1 MTHTTQEILEFISEN
16 DVKFIRLA
24 FCDLFGTQKQ
34 LSIMPDELPQAFI
47 TGISFD
53 ASAIRGF
60 EDVSRSDLFLF
71 PDPSTLTLLPWRP
84 EQGRVARFLCDIKNP
99 DGTDYACD
107 ARGLLKTAV
116 QRCSHLGFVCQ
127 VGAECEFYLFK
138 TDENGDPTWIT
149 HDQGGYLDI
158 SPLDKGENIR
168 REICL
173 YLEGM
178 GIQPETSHHE
188 QGPGQSEIDFRY
200 SDALLAADNFITY
213 KSAIKSVAAKNGLYA
228 SFMPKPLSDKSG
240 NGLHINL
247 SLSKNEYNI
256 FQTESK
262 EYLSITQSFI
272 EGILQKTAEITAFL
286 NPTINS
292 YKRLGGFEAPK
303 YISWSHQNRS
313 QLIRMPAENGTKT
326 RMELRSP
333 DPAINPYLA
342 LALIIHAGL
351 DGIENELILRK
362 PLDFN
367 LYEKDL
373 TVKDIALLPQD
384 LGSALESAQNSIF
397 VRKVLGT
404 EILDKYLAL
413 KKAELDEYGSCCDKD
428 EFHRQKYFITL

>member
-1 MTHTTQEILEFISEN
+1 MTHTVQEILEFVSDN

-34 LSIMPDELPQAFI
+34 LSIMPDELSRAFAS
-47 TGISFD
+47 GISFD

-60 EDVSRSDLFLF
+60 EDVSKSDLFLF

-99 DGTDYACD
+99 DGSNYACD
-107 ARGLLKTAV
+107 TRRLLKTAV
-116 QRCSHLGFVCQ
+116 KRCASLGFVCQ

-138 TDENGDPTWIT
+138 TDENGDPTAAT

-168 REICL
+168 RDICL

-213 KSAIKSVAAKNGLYA
+213 KAAIKSVAARNGLYA
-228 SFMPKPLSDKSG
+228 SFMPKPVPDKSG

-247 SLSKNEYNI
+247 SLFKNEYNI
-256 FQTESK
+256 FQTETN
-262 EYLSITQSFI
+262 EDISISQGFI
-272 EGILQKTAEITAFL
+272 EGVLGKTAEITAFL
-286 NPTINS
+286 NPIINS
-292 YKRLGGFEAPK
+292 YDRLGGFEAPK
-303 YISWSHQNRS
+303 YVSWSHQNRS
-313 QLIRMPAENGTKT
+313 QLIRMPAESGEKT

-351 DGIENELILRK
+351 DGIEDRLELRK

-367 LYEKDL
+367 LYEEDL
-373 TVKDIALLPQD
+373 TAKDIPLLPQD
-384 LGSALESAQNSIF
+384 LETALENAHQSVFI
-397 VRKVLGT
+397 RKILGT
-404 EILDKYLAL
+404 EILEKYLSL
-413 KKAELDEYGSCCDKD
+413 KKAELDEFRSFGTKE
-428 EFHRQKYFITL
+428 EFYRLKYFITL

>member
-1 MTHTTQEILEFISEN
+1 MTHTIQEILEFISEN

-34 LSIMPDELPQAFI
+34 LSIMPAELSRAFAS
-47 TGISFD
+47 GISFD

-60 EDVSRSDLFLF
+60 EDVSKSDLFLF

-99 DGTDYACD
+99 DGSDYACD
-107 ARGLLKTAV
+107 ARGLLKAAV
-116 QRCSHLGFVCQ
+116 KRCASLGFVCQ

-138 TDENGDPTWIT
+138 TDENGDPTTVT

-168 REICL
+168 RDICL

-213 KSAIKSVAAKNGLYA
+213 KAAIKSVAARNGLYA
-228 SFMPKPLSDKSG
+228 SFMPKPVPDKSG

-256 FQTESK
+256 FQTETS
-262 EYLSITQSFI
+262 EYASIAQSFI
-272 EGILQKTAEITAFL
+272 EGILEKTAEITAFL
-286 NPTINS
+286 NPIINS
-292 YKRLGGFEAPK
+292 YDRLGGFEAPK
-303 YISWSHQNRS
+303 YVSWSHQNRS
-313 QLIRMPAENGTKT
+313 QLIRMPAESGEKT

-342 LALIIHAGL
+342 LVLIIHAGL
-351 DGIENELILRK
+351 DGIEDRLKLRE

-367 LYEKDL
+367 LYEEDL
-373 TVKDIALLPQD
+373 AAKEIPLLPQD
-384 LGSALESAQNSIF
+384 LKSALEIAQRSVF
-397 VRKVLGT
+397 VRKILGT
-404 EILDKYLAL
+404 EILDKYLSL
-413 KKAELDEYGSCCDKD
+413 KKAELDEYDSCSTTDD
-428 EFHRQKYFITL
+428 FYRQKYFLTL